1 MDKKNESSS
10 TPPHIPFW
18 KTALLAVTVGVIGA
32 VIGSTAMSMENVKLE
47 ERNRSMKRDVDQL
60 SDALQKATMEEYDKE
75 SYVPVAGD
83 KLYIAMQ
90 KLSDLNKNLTLL
102 VHGPRGVGK
111 TTLVQHSLN
120 CVKGV
125 VHIQPN
131 PLTVKN
137 FYKSICEYVDFKT
150 QSESHAALVIQ
161 ALKKIKADEK
171 GIKPTFVVDVNE
183 KCSEKELMAIL
194 VELKKL
200 VADLNLA
207 NGVVILSTSRA
218 ALLLPVTLHELR
230 VNPVNITDPPRGTI
244 VNFLEKHLVKLFPDS
259 KPEER
264 EGWIASY
271 SPEIGTR
278 FLDASNLISKLLMAT
293 SEESLTTTV
302 SDFVQEFVS
311 QRKKTY
317 LLSTLDF
324 INLICENVT
333 DPETRKN
340 LFMGIING
348 DLPVRELIT
357 ATGSENVRALIQTL
371 AEFHPHPVYIDVDTS
386 LVGAGSVVASGEF
399 KKIIK

>member
-32 VIGSTAMSMENVKLE
+32 VIGSTAMGMENVKLE
-47 ERNRSMKRDVDQL
+47 ERKRSMKEDVDQL

-75 SYVPVAGD
+75 SYVPVASGD
-83 KLYIAMQ
+83 ELYIAMQ
-90 KLSDLNKNLTLL
+90 ALSDLNNLTLL

-111 TTLVQHSLN
+111 TTLTQHSLN

-137 FYKSICEYVDFKT
+137 FYESIFEYVDFKT
-150 QSESHAALVIQ
+150 QSESHAALVIH

-171 GIKPTFVVDVNE
+171 GIKPTFVVDINE

-194 VELKKL
+194 IELKKL

-207 NGVVILSTSRA
+207 NGAVILSTSRA

-230 VNPVNITDPPRGTI
+230 VRPVNISDPPRRTI
-244 VNFLEKHLVKLFPDS
+244 VNFLEKQLVKLFPDS

-278 FLDASNLISKLLMAT
+278 FLDAANLISELRIAK
-293 SEESLTTTV
+293 SKGSLTTPKTV
-302 SDFVQEFVS
+302 SDSVQEFVS

-317 LLSTLDF
+317 RSSALKF
-324 INLICENVT
+324 VT
-333 DPETRKN
+333 MVDKRKRKEV
-340 LFMGIING
+340 LTGIINN
-348 DLPVRELIT
+348 DLPLDKLVE
-357 ATGSENVRALIQTL
+357 ATGIKDEESLIKTL
-371 AEFHPHPVYIDVDTS
+371 ANLHPHPVYIDVSTS
-386 LVGAGSVVASGEF
+386 LVGAGNFVASSEF

>member
-1 MDKKNESSS
+1 M
-10 TPPHIPFW
+10 
-18 KTALLAVTVGVIGA
+18 G
-32 VIGSTAMSMENVKLE
+32 MENVKLE
-47 ERNRSMKRDVDQL
+47 ERKRSMKEDVDQL

-75 SYVPVAGD
+75 SYVPVASGD

-90 KLSDLNKNLTLL
+90 ALSDLNNLTLL

-111 TTLVQHSLN
+111 TTLTQHSLN

-137 FYKSICEYVDFKT
+137 FYESIFEYVDFKT
-150 QSESHAALVIQ
+150 QSESHAALVIH

-171 GIKPTFVVDVNE
+171 GIKPTFVVDINE

-194 VELKKL
+194 IELKKL

-207 NGVVILSTSRA
+207 NGAVILSTSRA

-230 VNPVNITDPPRGTI
+230 VRPVNISDPPRRTI

-278 FLDASNLISKLLMAT
+278 FLDAANLISELGMAK
-293 SEESLTTTV
+293 SEESLTTTM

-317 LLSTLDF
+317 RSSALKF
-324 INLICENVT
+324 VT
-333 DPETRKN
+333 MVDKRKRKEV
-340 LFMGIING
+340 LTGIINN
-348 DLPVRELIT
+348 DLPLDKLVE
-357 ATGSENVRALIQTL
+357 ATGIKDEESLIKTL
-371 AEFHPHPVYIDVDTS
+371 ANLHPHPVYIDVSTS
-386 LVGAGSVVASGEF
+386 LVGAGNFVASSEF

>member
-32 VIGSTAMSMENVKLE
+32 VIGSTAMGMENVKLE
-47 ERNRSMKRDVDQL
+47 ERKRSMKEDVDQL

-75 SYVPVAGD
+75 SYVPVASRD
-83 KLYIAMQ
+83 ELYIAMQ
-90 KLSDLNKNLTLL
+90 ALSDFNNLTLL

-111 TTLVQHSLN
+111 TTLTQHSLN

-137 FYKSICEYVDFKT
+137 FYESIFEYVDFKT
-150 QSESHAALVIQ
+150 QSEPHAALVIH

-171 GIKPTFVVDVNE
+171 GIKPTFVVDINE

-194 VELKKL
+194 IELKKL

-207 NGVVILSTSRA
+207 NGVVILTTSRT

-230 VNPVNITDPPRGTI
+230 VRPVNISDPPRRTI

-278 FLDASNLISKLLMAT
+278 FLDAANLISELGMAK

-317 LLSTLDF
+317 RSSALKF
-324 INLICENVT
+324 VT
-333 DPETRKN
+333 MVDKRKRKEV
-340 LFMGIING
+340 LTGIINN
-348 DLPVRELIT
+348 DLPLDKLVE
-357 ATGSENVRALIQTL
+357 ATGIKDEESLIKTL
-371 AEFHPHPVYIDVDTS
+371 ANLHPHPVYIDVSTS
-386 LVGAGSVVASGEF
+386 LVGAGNFVASSEF

>member
-32 VIGSTAMSMENVKLE
+32 VIGSTAMGMENVKLE
-47 ERNRSMKRDVDQL
+47 ERKRSMKEDVDQL

-75 SYVPVAGD
+75 SYVPVASGD
-83 KLYIAMQ
+83 ELYIAMQ
-90 KLSDLNKNLTLL
+90 ALSDLNNLTLL

-111 TTLVQHSLN
+111 TTLTQHSLN

-137 FYKSICEYVDFKT
+137 FYESIFEYVDFKT
-150 QSESHAALVIQ
+150 QSESHAALVIH

-194 VELKKL
+194 IELKKL

-207 NGVVILSTSRA
+207 NGAVILSTSRA

-230 VNPVNITDPPRGTI
+230 VRPVNISDPPRRTI

-278 FLDASNLISKLLMAT
+278 FLDAANLISELGMAK

-317 LLSTLDF
+317 RSSALKF
-324 INLICENVT
+324 VT
-333 DPETRKN
+333 MVDKRKRKEV
-340 LFMGIING
+340 LTGIINN
-348 DLPVRELIT
+348 DLPLDKLVE
-357 ATGSENVRALIQTL
+357 ATGIKDEESLIKTL
-371 AEFHPHPVYIDVDTS
+371 ANLHPYPVYIDVSTS
-386 LVGAGSVVASGEF
+386 LVGAGNFVASSEF

>member
-32 VIGSTAMSMENVKLE
+32 VIGYTAMGMENVKLE
-47 ERNRSMKRDVDQL
+47 ERKRSMKEDVDQL

-75 SYVPVAGD
+75 SYVPVASRD

-90 KLSDLNKNLTLL
+90 ALSDLNNLTLL

-111 TTLVQHSLN
+111 TTLTQHSLN

-137 FYKSICEYVDFKT
+137 FYESIFEYVDFKT
-150 QSESHAALVIQ
+150 QSESHAALVIH

-194 VELKKL
+194 IELKKL

-207 NGVVILSTSRA
+207 NGAVILSTSRA

-230 VNPVNITDPPRGTI
+230 VRPVNISDPPRRTI
-244 VNFLEKHLVKLFPDS
+244 VNFLEKQLVKLFPDS

-278 FLDASNLISKLLMAT
+278 FLDAANLISELRIAK
-293 SEESLTTTV
+293 SKGSLTTPKTV
-302 SDFVQEFVS
+302 SDSVQEFVS

-317 LLSTLDF
+317 RSSALKF
-324 INLICENVT
+324 VT
-333 DPETRKN
+333 MVDKRKRKEV
-340 LFMGIING
+340 LTGIINN
-348 DLPVRELIT
+348 DLPLDKLVE
-357 ATGSENVRALIQTL
+357 ATGIKDEESLIKTL
-371 AEFHPHPVYIDVDTS
+371 ANLHPHPVYIDVSTS
-386 LVGAGSVVASGEF
+386 LVGAGNFVASSEF

>member
-32 VIGSTAMSMENVKLE
+32 VIGYTAMGMENVKLE
-47 ERNRSMKRDVDQL
+47 ERKRSMKEDVDQL

-75 SYVPVAGD
+75 SYVPVASRD

-90 KLSDLNKNLTLL
+90 ALSDLNKNLTLL

-111 TTLVQHSLN
+111 TTLMQHSLN

-137 FYKSICEYVDFKT
+137 FYESIFEYVDFKT
-150 QSESHAALVIQ
+150 QSESHAALVIH

-171 GIKPTFVVDVNE
+171 GIKLTFVVDINE

-194 VELKKL
+194 IELKKL

-207 NGVVILSTSRA
+207 NGAVILSTSRA

-230 VNPVNITDPPRGTI
+230 VRPVNISDPPRRTI

-278 FLDASNLISKLLMAT
+278 FLDAANLISELGMAK

-317 LLSTLDF
+317 RSSALKF
-324 INLICENVT
+324 VT
-333 DPETRKN
+333 MVDKRKRKEV
-340 LFMGIING
+340 LTGIINN
-348 DLPVRELIT
+348 DLPLDKLVE
-357 ATGSENVRALIQTL
+357 ATGIKDEESLIKTL
-371 AEFHPHPVYIDVDTS
+371 ANLHPHPVYIDVSTS
-386 LVGAGSVVASGEF
+386 LVGAGNFVASSEF

>member
-32 VIGSTAMSMENVKLE
+32 VIGSTAMGMENVKRK
-47 ERNRSMKRDVDQL
+47 ERKRSMKEDVDQL

-75 SYVPVAGD
+75 SYVPVASRD

-90 KLSDLNKNLTLL
+90 ALSDLNKNLTLL

-111 TTLVQHSLN
+111 TTLMQHSLN

-137 FYKSICEYVDFKT
+137 FYESIFEYVDFKT
-150 QSESHAALVIQ
+150 QSKSHAALVIH

-194 VELKKL
+194 IELKKL

-207 NGVVILSTSRA
+207 NGAVILSTSRA

-230 VNPVNITDPPRGTI
+230 VRPVNISDPPRRTI

-278 FLDASNLISKLLMAT
+278 FLDAANLISELRIAK
-293 SEESLTTTV
+293 SKGSLTTPKTV
-302 SDFVQEFVS
+302 SDSVQEFVS

-317 LLSTLDF
+317 RSSALKF
-324 INLICENVT
+324 VT
-333 DPETRKN
+333 MVDKRKRKEV
-340 LFMGIING
+340 LTGIINN
-348 DLPVRELIT
+348 DLPLDKLVE
-357 ATGSENVRALIQTL
+357 ATGIKDEESLIKTL
-371 AEFHPHPVYIDVDTS
+371 ANLHPHPVYIDVSTS
-386 LVGAGSVVASGEF
+386 LVGAGNFVASSEF

>member
-18 KTALLAVTVGVIGA
+18 KTALLAVTLGVIGA
-32 VIGSTAMSMENVKLE
+32 VIGSTAMGMENIKLE
-47 ERNRSMKRDVDQL
+47 ERKRSMKEDVDQL

-75 SYVPVAGD
+75 SYVPVASGD
-83 KLYIAMQ
+83 ELYIAMQ
-90 KLSDLNKNLTLL
+90 ALSDLDNLTLL

-111 TTLVQHSLN
+111 TTVMQHSLN
-120 CVKGV
+120 CVKGI

-131 PLTVKN
+131 PLTVEN
-137 FYKSICEYVDFKT
+137 FYKSIFGYVGFKI
-150 QSESHAALVIQ
+150 QSESHAALLIR

-171 GIKPTFVVDVNE
+171 GIKPTFVVDINE

-194 VELKKL
+194 IELKKL

-207 NGVVILSTSRA
+207 NGAVILSTSRA

-230 VNPVNITDPPRGTI
+230 VDPVNISDPPRRTI

-278 FLDASNLISKLLMAT
+278 FLDAANLKSKLRIAK
-293 SEESLTTTV
+293 SKGSLTTPKTV
-302 SDFVQEFVS
+302 SDSVQEFVS

-317 LLSTLDF
+317 RSSALKF
-324 INLICENVT
+324 VT
-333 DPETRKN
+333 MVDKRKRKEV
-340 LFMGIING
+340 LTGIINN
-348 DLPVRELIT
+348 DLPLDKLVE
-357 ATGSENVRALIQTL
+357 ATGIKDEESLIKTL
-371 AEFHPHPVYIDVDTS
+371 ANLHPHPVYIDVSTS
-386 LVGAGSVVASGEF
+386 LVGAGNFVASSEF